1 MISGVNHKTKANQK
15 DKQRLQLK
23 GFRYKN
29 LTLSGTLST
38 SIK

>member
-23 GFRYKN
+23 GFLYKN
-29 LTLSGTLST
+29 LILSGTLST
-38 SIK
+38 SMK

>member
-1 MISGVNHKTKANQK
+1 MISGVTNKIKANQK
-15 DKQRLQLK
+15 DKQKLQLK
-23 GFRYKN
+23 GFLYKN

>member
-1 MISGVNHKTKANQK
+1 MISGVNHNSKANQK

-29 LTLSGTLST
+29 LTLSGTLNT